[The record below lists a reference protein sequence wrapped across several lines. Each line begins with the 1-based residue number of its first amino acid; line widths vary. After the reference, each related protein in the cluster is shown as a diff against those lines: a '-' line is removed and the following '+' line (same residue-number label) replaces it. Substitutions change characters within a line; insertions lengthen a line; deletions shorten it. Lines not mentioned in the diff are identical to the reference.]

1 MEQMIINYLKG
12 TVSFD
17 DEITPDTNLIE
28 NSLLDSFGIID
39 LICFIETSFDVV
51 IPDDE
56 FDLYNFVDVNSIVRL
71 IQRLIK

>member
-1 MEQMIINYLKG
+1 MIINYLKG